1 LDGIDK
7 VTWTGPTI
15 EQPVEG
21 IWVFGGY
28 GLAPISIIDT
38 DEGLIA
44 FDTGD
49 TKHDGELLLKALRTV
64 SDKPVKAIIYGMK
77 DGKVSYVYNWLGKER
92 YTIASPDTLPSGKAT
107 IQFEFAEGGEK
118 IGAGGTGKLSIN
130 GKKVAEGQIENTV
143 PAVFSGDETADVG
156 LDSATPVTE
165 DYKERHNEFNGKIV
179 KVTVELK

>member
-49 TKHDGELLLKALRTV
+49 TKHDGEIRSPTYKNLMFWRA
-64 SDKPVKAIIYGMK
+64 SWSMAIL
-77 DGKVSYVYNWLGKER
+77 NPPL
-92 YTIASPDTLPSGKAT
+92 
-107 IQFEFAEGGEK
+107 
-118 IGAGGTGKLSIN
+118 
-130 GKKVAEGQIENTV
+130 
-143 PAVFSGDETADVG
+143 
-156 LDSATPVTE
+156 TPP
-165 DYKERHNEFNGKIV
+165 RN
-179 KVTVELK
+179 